1 MKGYLKIL
9 EAARFLGVT
18 PQTLRNWDRQGKLS
32 AYRHPMN
39 NYRMYKQTEL
49 EKILKRVKKK

>member
-9 EAARFLGVT
+9 EAARFMDVT
-18 PQTLRNWDRQGKLS
+18 TQTLRNWDKQGKLS
-32 AYRHPMN
+32 PYRHPMN

-49 EKILKRVKKK
+49 EKILKGVKKK

>member
-9 EAARFLGVT
+9 EAARFMGVT
-18 PQTLRNWDRQGKLS
+18 PQTMRNWDKQGKLS
-32 AYRHPMN
+32 PSRHPMN

-49 EKILKRVKKK
+49 EKILKKVGKK